1 METLKKI
8 ITWVITLIVL
18 VAVIYWGHNYWTA
31 RQEKL
36 QQQAAAGA
44 GDTGPMP
51 LPVAQCTIQ
60 DFTDALE
67 FTGTTQAVNTVEIRA
82 RIEGYLQ
89 GIHFTDGALVE
100 KGQLLFTI
108 EPDTYKSRK
117 LEADAKLQAAKTEL
131 HRAKL
136 DFERIEKAVR
146 SGAVSE
152 QDLTSARAAYDT
164 AKAQVAGFE
173 ATLVNAEL
181 DLSYTEIRSPIAGRI
196 GRRLADIGNLVG
208 AGERTILTTVRQIE
222 PMYVFFNIG
231 ENLLE
236 GDFLKRLQTASGFE
250 PLTISVGLPNQD
262 DYPFEGTITY
272 LDNAVDN
279 RTGTI
284 YVRGE
289 LPNKSKQLLPGMFV
303 LVRVPTEQKTDAVFV
318 PEAAVLTDL
327 GGKYMLTVG
336 EGNVLQ
342 RKDVELGAT
351 VNGKRL
357 VLKGLQGNETFI
369 VGGFHLARPGMP
381 ITPIPSQ
388 KQ

>member
-1 METLKKI
+1 
-8 ITWVITLIVL
+8 
-18 VAVIYWGHNYWTA
+18 
-31 RQEKL
+31 
-36 QQQAAAGA
+36 
-44 GDTGPMP
+44 
-51 LPVAQCTIQ
+51 
-60 DFTDALE
+60 
-67 FTGTTQAVNTVEIRA
+67 
-82 RIEGYLQ
+82 
-89 GIHFTDGALVE
+89 
-100 KGQLLFTI
+100 
-108 EPDTYKSRK
+108 
-117 LEADAKLQAAKTEL
+117 
-131 HRAKL
+131 
-136 DFERIEKAVR
+136 
-146 SGAVSE
+146 
-152 QDLTSARAAYDT
+152 
-164 AKAQVAGFE
+164 
-173 ATLVNAEL
+173 
-181 DLSYTEIRSPIAGRI
+181 LSYTEIRSPIAGRI

-236 GDFLKRLQTASGFE
+236 GDFLKRLQTASGYE
-250 PLTISVGLPNQD
+250 PLAISVGLPNQD

-284 YVRGE
+284 YVRGK

-303 LVRVPTEQKTDAVFV
+303 LVRVPTEHKTDAVFV

-381 ITPIPSQ
+381 ITPLPTQ
-388 KQ
+388 QQ